1 MYHKKHFTLI
11 ELLVVIAIIAILA
24 AMLLPALN
32 KARDKAQQS
41 SCLNLCKQISNCES
55 FYSQDY
61 DGAIAPTRGDKI
73 FNIKFGTVN
82 GAGWHAAH
90 KLYAPSLYYRPQ
102 STNPNYYFTPLCA
115 KAAGE
120 EGMTITDHVYANL
133 KITLKSYNTDCRSG
147 FTRNA
152 KTGYFTGEGQ
162 AHLVKK
168 DSRLK
173 NASRKVLCYEGY
185 YYENN
190 GGQKQACY
198 DAVFGTF
205 AWSRHGAGGNYYVN
219 ATFADGH
226 VGQLP
231 KVAWADAGG
240 GVSVTDY
247 YFELEK

>member
-1 MYHKKHFTLI
+1 MKQKSFTLI

-32 KARDKAQQS
+32 KARDKAQQAN
-41 SCLNLCKQISNCES
+41 CINLCKQMSNCET
-55 FYSQDY
+55 FYSQDN

-82 GAGWHAAH
+82 GLAWHAAH
-90 KLYAPSLYYRPQ
+90 KLYAPSLYTRPQ
-102 STNPNYYFTPLCA
+102 ATNKNNYYTPLCA

-120 EGMTITDHVYANL
+120 EGMTITDHQYKDLLINL
-133 KITLKSYNTDCRSG
+133 KNANTDCRSG
-147 FTRNA
+147 FTRN
-152 KTGYFTGEGQ
+152 KFTGYFTKEGQ
-162 AHLVKK
+162 AGNVLKE
-168 DSRLK
+168 SRIK
-173 NASRKVLCYEGY
+173 NASNKVMCYEGY

-190 GGQKQACY
+190 SGQKQACY

-205 AWSRHGAGGNYYVN
+205 AWARHGAGGNYYVN

-226 VGQLP
+226 AAQLP

-240 GVSVTDY
+240 GISVTDR
-247 YFELEK
+247 YFDFSK

>member
-1 MYHKKHFTLI
+1 MKRSFTLI

-41 SCLNLCKQISNCES
+41 SCLNLCKQISNCET
-55 FYSQDY
+55 FYSQDN

-82 GAGWHAAH
+82 GIAWHATQ
-90 KLYAPSLYYRPQ
+90 KLYAPSLYTRPQ
-102 STNPNYYFTPLCA
+102 AANKDQYFTPLCA
-115 KAAGE
+115 KAAAE
-120 EGMTITDHVYANL
+120 EGMIITDHVYANL
-133 KITLKSYNTDCRSG
+133 KITLKSANTDCRSG
-147 FTRNA
+147 FTRN
-152 KTGYFTGEGQ
+152 KVTGYFTGEGQ
-162 AHLVKK
+162 ASQVKK
-168 DSRLK
+168 DSRIK
-173 NASRKVLCYEGY
+173 NASNKVLCYEGY

-226 VGQLP
+226 AGLLP

-240 GVSVTDY
+240 GISVSTY

>member
-1 MYHKKHFTLI
+1 MKQKSFTLI

-32 KARDKAQQS
+32 KARDKAHQS
-41 SCLNLCKQISNCES
+41 NCINLCKQISNCDS

-61 DGAIAPTRGDKI
+61 DGVIAPTRGDY
-73 FNIKFGTVN
+73 FYNIKFDTLKGL
-82 GAGWHAAH
+82 AWHAAH
-90 KLYAPSLYYRPQ
+90 KLYAPSLYTRPQ
-102 STNPNYYFTPLCA
+102 ATNKNNYYTPLCA

-120 EGMTITDHVYANL
+120 EGMIITDHVYANL
-133 KITLKSYNTDCRSG
+133 KITLSSYNTDCRSG

-152 KTGYFTGEGQ
+152 KTGYSSKQSTPVPF
-162 AHLVKK
+162 KK
-168 DSRLK
+168 DSRIK
-173 NASRKVLCYEGY
+173 NASQKVLCYEGY

-190 GGQKQACY
+190 SGQKQACY

-205 AWSRHGAGGNYYVN
+205 AWSRHGAPGNYYVN

-226 VGQLP
+226 AGQLP

-240 GVSVTDY
+240 GISVSTY
-247 YFELEK
+247 YFDLEK